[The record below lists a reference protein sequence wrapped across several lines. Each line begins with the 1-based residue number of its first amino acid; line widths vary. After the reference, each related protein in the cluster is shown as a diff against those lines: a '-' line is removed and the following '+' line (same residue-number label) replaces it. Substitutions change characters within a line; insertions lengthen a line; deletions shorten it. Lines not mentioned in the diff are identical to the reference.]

1 VSIRVVDLEAS
12 VPLPVLELGAG
23 VSGLLALVRWHGQ
36 PAGLLRLQVQD
47 RVPAQALQAAI
58 EAQVPR
64 PPPLPVGAGGGPVSI
79 VVCTRDRPQ
88 ELDRCLRAL
97 RVHAAAGHEV
107 IVVDNAPS
115 DGSTAKVVASHGCR
129 YLCEP
134 EPGLNRARNRGF
146 AAAHHDLVAFTDD
159 DCAPDPGWVEA
170 LVAPYADAEVA
181 ATTGLVMPLELET
194 AAQESFEA
202 YSANRRIFEPRLY
215 RRSTTPPSAAGV
227 AGLGANMSFRRATL
241 VGLGGFD
248 PRFDGG
254 TPTLSGGDTEMF
266 ARLLGAGGTIA
277 YRPDALVWHRHRR
290 DLPSLRRVVF
300 GYGAGVFAVFAKRLA
315 EDRDIGVLLTAPRWL
330 LGPPLKAA
338 WNALRGR
345 PATPAG
351 LVAAELWGALH
362 GPWRY
367 LVARRAAPAT
377 RSGG

>member
-1 VSIRVVDLEAS
+1 VATRVVDLEAS
-12 VPLPVLELGAG
+12 APLPVVELGSG
-23 VSGLLALVRWHGQ
+23 EGGLLALVRWHGQ
-36 PAGLLRLQVQD
+36 PAGLVRLRARG
-47 RVPAQALQAAI
+47 RVSHEALRSAI
-58 EAQVPR
+58 DAQVTR
-64 PPPLPVGAGGGPVSI
+64 PPALPAGQGSAPVTI
-79 VVCTRDRPQ
+79 VVCTRDRPE

-97 RVHAAAGHEV
+97 SVHAAAGHEV
-107 IVVDNAPS
+107 IAVDNAPR
-115 DGSTAKVVASHGCR
+115 DTRTAVVVASHGCR
-129 YLCEP
+129 YVCEP
-134 EPGLNRARNRGF
+134 EPGLNRARNRGLE
-146 AAAHHDLVAFTDD
+146 AAKHDLVAYTDD
-159 DCAPDPGWVEA
+159 DCAPDPGWLDA
-170 LVAPYADAEVA
+170 LTAPYADAAVA

-215 RRSTTPPSAAGV
+215 RKSTTPPSAAGV

-241 VGLGGFD
+241 AGLGGFD

-266 ARLLGAGGTIA
+266 ARLLAAGGTIA

-300 GYGAGVFAVFAKRLA
+300 GYGAGVFAFLAKRLA
-315 EDRDIGVLLTAPRWL
+315 EDRDLGVLVTAPRWL

-367 LVARRAAPAT
+367 LAARRAAHVA
-377 RSGG
+377 R